1 MYRSLILFSRHGKL
15 RLSKYFV
22 PVPEKERNKTN
33 HEVIAIALNRQNTW
47 CNIFHHKGIKYCYK
61 RFGQK
66 GPSERLASHFET
78 LDRKNE
84 RIR

>member
-66 GPSERLASHFET
+66 VGEKMIQAIF
-78 LDRKNE
+78 
-84 RIR
+84 

>member
-66 GPSERLASHFET
+66 VGSKFLQINKKRYRPFY
-78 LDRKNE
+78 DQ
-84 RIR
+84 

>member
-33 HEVIAIALNRQNTW
+33 HEVIGIALNRQNTW

-61 RFGQK
+61 RLGHDYITPCFV
-66 GPSERLASHFET
+66 SHYESGAAF
-78 LDRKNE
+78 LH
-84 RIR
+84 